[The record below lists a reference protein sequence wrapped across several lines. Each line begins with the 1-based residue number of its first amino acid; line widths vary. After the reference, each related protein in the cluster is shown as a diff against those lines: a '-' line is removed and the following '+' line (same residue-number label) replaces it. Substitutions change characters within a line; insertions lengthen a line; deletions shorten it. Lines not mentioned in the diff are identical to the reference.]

1 MKIEVKDLRIGDE
14 FTADGRT
21 IKVIKITRRDLV
33 NEKEAYIITA
43 VVTLAETKEENM
55 KVTTKKICR
64 GEYNVYLDGKFVGNI
79 TAWGNEVYGKEWAA
93 FDENNE
99 WIGTCDTKKEC
110 LYSCYS

>member
-1 MKIEVKDLRIGDE
+1 
-14 FTADGRT
+14 
-21 IKVIKITRRDLV
+21 
-33 NEKEAYIITA
+33 
-43 VVTLAETKEENM
+43 M

>member
-43 VVTLAETKEENM
+43 VTIM